1 MRFEKKVVVITGA
14 SSGLGRQLSI
24 DFAREGASVILF
36 SRNEEKLLETF
47 NMLDSQ
53 SSSLVIG
60 DVTDIEK
67 CYQLAEYTFNKYGRI
82 DYLVMNAGL
91 SMWAEFDKI
100 DNIGAFKN
108 LFEVNFWGVVNSFK
122 AFSKHLHSSK
132 GMAIFISSAQGKFGV
147 PYHTIYSASKHAVQG
162 FINSLRF
169 EFKDIHLLSVL
180 PHWVSGTEL
189 RENALNS
196 AGEKIHDQKKSHTS
210 ESVTVQECSKRILSA
225 AFKKKHELIMPFKL
239 KMLMWL
245 YSLNQR
251 LAEKIIR
258 SKVHSQ

>member
-1 MRFEKKVVVITGA
+1 MRFDKKVVVITGA

-24 DFAREGASVILF
+24 DFVNKGASVVLF
-36 SRNEEKLLETF
+36 SRDDKKLQETF
-47 NMLDSQ
+47 DALDSQ
-53 SSSLVIG
+53 SSSLVVG
-60 DVTDIEK
+60 DVTDPEK
-67 CYQLAEYTFNKYGRI
+67 CNQLAEYTFNKYGRI
-82 DYLVMNAGL
+82 DYLVLNAGL

-100 DNIGAFKN
+100 ENMNAYKN
-108 LFEVNFWGVVNSFK
+108 LFEVNFWGAVNCFK
-122 AFSKHLHSSK
+122 AFSKYLHKSK
-132 GMAIFISSAQGKFGV
+132 GMAIFISSAQGKIGV
-147 PYHTIYSASKHAVQG
+147 PYHSIYSASKHALQG

-169 EFKDIHLLSVL
+169 EFNDIHLLSVM
-180 PHWVSGTEL
+180 PHWVSGTNL

-225 AFKKKHELIMPFKL
+225 ALKKKHELIIPFKL
-239 KMLMWL
+239 KMLIWL

-258 SKVHSQ
+258 AKVHSQ